1 MATISRKTK
10 KIIRD
15 NVRSIGGE
23 SKILL
28 AVEEELNKHDMD
40 TQQKIQQVE
49 TNITQAVTGAITTAS
64 NKQTKAI
71 NDLTKEIRNLINEI
85 KKT

>member
-10 KIIRD
+10 KIIGD